1 MKDEIALKSL
11 MLSPDLALNAI
22 WHARLPRGGH
32 RLPELRRQTR
42 HELADRSGDVLL
54 LGAPAGLAHPDFP
67 LPELGTLWIVERDA
81 GALRR
86 TYDHSAIRALVRKGR
101 IGFLAGYSP
110 GGVERF
116 LNALVF
122 SHHRGPITVLA
133 RDARPHADYLRIA
146 NYVEKLNRS
155 DGPGKRF
162 FDGRRVK
169 TLFLQGACDAIRLVR
184 RHLNDVLRAEGM
196 NHVVLSVGDEWTQWR
211 IHLHSLQRQ
220 ALEWTLAGQALPT
233 GVLPY
238 LGTFEEIESEP
249 PLKSILPFFTHL
261 PSRRP
266 DLVLLSTIP
275 YLTPQP
281 VYRHRRHGYLFQP
294 YNPSRGM
301 VTSAGFR
308 RHFAL
313 ESSQDLATLTDNL
326 VRIIEL
332 IRSASHARIMLMNQ
346 SQFSPVAAGPLAIA
360 GSPLRRA
367 AEINLKVWD
376 AAQRSGAWLLDVNTF
391 IATHGIRHCL
401 LDWHHLRDEDWY
413 RMVTRQFVEY
423 LRQAGEWD

>member
-1 MKDEIALKSL
+1 
-11 MLSPDLALNAI
+11 
-22 WHARLPRGGH
+22 
-32 RLPELRRQTR
+32 
-42 HELADRSGDVLL
+42 
-54 LGAPAGLAHPDFP
+54 
-67 LPELGTLWIVERDA
+67 
-81 GALRR
+81 
-86 TYDHSAIRALVRKGR
+86 
-101 IGFLAGYSP
+101 
-110 GGVERF
+110 
-116 LNALVF
+116 
-122 SHHRGPITVLA
+122 
-133 RDARPHADYLRIA
+133 
-146 NYVEKLNRS
+146 
-155 DGPGKRF
+155 
-162 FDGRRVK
+162 
-169 TLFLQGACDAIRLVR
+169 
-184 RHLNDVLRAEGM
+184 
-196 NHVVLSVGDEWTQWR
+196 
-211 IHLHSLQRQ
+211 
-220 ALEWTLAGQALPT
+220 
-233 GVLPY
+233 
-238 LGTFEEIESEP
+238 
-249 PLKSILPFFTHL
+249 
-261 PSRRP
+261 
-266 DLVLLSTIP
+266 
-275 YLTPQP
+275 
-281 VYRHRRHGYLFQP
+281 
-294 YNPSRGM
+294 M